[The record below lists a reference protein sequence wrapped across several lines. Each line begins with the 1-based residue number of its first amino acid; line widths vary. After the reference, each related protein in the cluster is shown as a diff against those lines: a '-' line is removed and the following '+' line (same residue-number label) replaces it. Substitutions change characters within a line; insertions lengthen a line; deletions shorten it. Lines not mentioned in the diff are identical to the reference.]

1 VLAAKGRVL
10 VRRPLEEVF
19 AFVSDFENE
28 PSWKPGL
35 VHEVERLSPSGRGV
49 GTRYREVLSAG
60 GERVE
65 QTFAVTDYEPNQRI
79 GFVAEASGTRGLY
92 EVEPDAE
99 GTRLTFT
106 VRPRRRGLAKVLE
119 PLRARRARASLQRE
133 LERLRELLERS
144 TAA

>member
-1 VLAAKGRVL
+1 VLAAKARVI

-49 GTRYREVLSAG
+49 GTRYREVLTAG
-60 GERVE
+60 GDRVE

-79 GFVAEASGTRGLY
+79 AFVAEASGTRGLY
-92 EVEPDAE
+92 EVEPDVE
-99 GTRLTFT
+99 GTRLTFI

-119 PLRARRARASLQRE
+119 PLHARRARERLQQE
-133 LERLRELLERS
+133 LERLRDLLERP
-144 TAA
+144 TAS